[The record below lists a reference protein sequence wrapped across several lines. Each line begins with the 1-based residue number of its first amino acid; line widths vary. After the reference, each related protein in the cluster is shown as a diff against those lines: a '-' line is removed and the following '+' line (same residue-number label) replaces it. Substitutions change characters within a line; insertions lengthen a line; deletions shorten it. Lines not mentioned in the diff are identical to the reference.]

1 MLKKKTVGSVIG
13 EICQHIV
20 LIFIA
25 FIVLVPIIEVVF
37 AGLRKNQAVY
47 GPHFGLIPIIDTN
60 TWTDTKESDRR
71 ANIVKKNVLIARFTN
86 AVDGM
91 SKLEIMDREVTGK
104 LKATLKSDNDKAQEL
119 KNTFIKMVKGN
130 GKNELVDRFK
140 VAFDTWKFDPAT
152 NSEVVDTVENMFFS
166 EDEKGEMEMRFVYD
180 VRFTFDNYKV
190 FFTGIGVPDSP
201 TAKFPMLKW
210 FLNSII
216 VSLSVAIIQ
225 LVIVALAGYAFSRFN
240 FKGKK
245 IGLMTILTIQVFPG
259 TMAMVAL
266 YLLLLYLGKIH
277 PIFGLNSLV
286 GLVLIYLG
294 GGIPF
299 NIWMVKGYFDSV
311 PKALEES
318 AMIDGATP
326 WQAFTTIILPLVRPI
341 LAVVT
346 ILQFVGQYNEYVLAS
361 VMLTSQENYTLAV
374 GLQAFVAGQGAMNTR
389 FGIFSAAAFIGS
401 LPIVVL
407 WLSLQNQII
416 SGLTGGSVKG

>member
-13 EICQHIV
+13 EVCQHIV

-37 AGLRKNQAVY
+37 AGLRKNQAIY
-47 GPHFGLIPIIDTN
+47 GPHIGLIPIIDTN
-60 TWTDTKESDRR
+60 TWIDTTESDRR

-91 SKLEIMDREVTGK
+91 SELEIMDKEVTGK
-104 LKATLKSDNDKAQEL
+104 LKASPKSSDASVQEL
-119 KNTFIKMVKGN
+119 KNTFIRMVKGN
-130 GKNELVDRFK
+130 GKSVLVDRFRT
-140 VAFDTWKFDPAT
+140 AFDTWKLDAST
-152 NSEVVDTVENMFFS
+152 NSDVVDTIENMFFL
-166 EDEKGEMEMRFVYD
+166 EDGEMRFVYD

-190 FFTGIGVPDSP
+190 FFTGVGVPDSP

-216 VSLSVAIIQ
+216 VSLSVAMVQ

-286 GLVLIYLG
+286 GLILIYLG

-374 GLQAFVAGQGAMNTR
+374 GLQAFVSSQGAMNTR

>member
-1 MLKKKTVGSVIG
+1 MLNKKKTIGSIIG

-25 FIVLVPIIEVVF
+25 FVVLVPIIEVVF
-37 AGLRKNQAVY
+37 AGFRKNQAIY

-60 TWTDTKESDRR
+60 TWIDTNESDRR
-71 ANIVKKNVLIARFTN
+71 ANMVKKNVLIARFTN

-91 SKLEIMDREVTGK
+91 SELDIMDKEVVGK
-104 LKATLKSDNDKAQEL
+104 LKVSSAKKTDSVATQDV
-119 KNTFIKMVKGN
+119 KNSFIKMVKGN
-130 GKNELVDRFK
+130 GKSTLVDLFK
-140 VAFDTWKFDPAT
+140 TSFDNWKADSAT
-152 NSEVVDTVENMFFS
+152 DSNAVKTIENMFFS
-166 EDEKGEMEMRFVYD
+166 SNGAMRYVYD
-180 VRFTFDNYKV
+180 VRFTFDNYKI
-190 FFTGIGVPDSP
+190 FFTGIGVPDNP
-201 TAKFPMLKW
+201 RAKFPMLKW

-216 VSLSVAIIQ
+216 VSLSVAIVQ
-225 LVIVALAGYAFSRFN
+225 LAIVALAGYAFSRFN
-240 FKGKK
+240 FSGKK

-266 YLLLLYLGKIH
+266 YLLLTYLGKIH

-286 GLVLIYLG
+286 GLILIYLG

-341 LAVVT
+341 LAVV
-346 ILQFVGQYNEYVLAS
+346 QRPA
-361 VMLTSQENYTLAV
+361 
-374 GLQAFVAGQGAMNTR
+374 R
-389 FGIFSAAAFIGS
+389 
-401 LPIVVL
+401 
-407 WLSLQNQII
+407 
-416 SGLTGGSVKG
+416 

>member
-1 MLKKKTVGSVIG
+1 MLNKKKTIGSIIG

-25 FIVLVPIIEVVF
+25 FVVLVPIIEVVF
-37 AGLRKNQAVY
+37 AGFRKNQAIY

-60 TWTDTKESDRR
+60 TWIDTNESDRR
-71 ANIVKKNVLIARFTN
+71 ANMVKKNVLIARFTN

-91 SKLEIMDREVTGK
+91 SELEIMDNEVVGK
-104 LKATLKSDNDKAQEL
+104 LKVASAKKTDSVAAQDV

-130 GKNELVDRFK
+130 GKSTLVDLFK
-140 VAFDTWKFDPAT
+140 TSFDNWKADSAT
-152 NSEVVDTVENMFFS
+152 DSNAVKTIENMFFS
-166 EDEKGEMEMRFVYD
+166 SNGAMRYVYD
-180 VRFTFDNYKV
+180 VRFTFDNYKI
-190 FFTGIGVPDSP
+190 FFTGIGVPDNP
-201 TAKFPMLKW
+201 RAKFPMLKW

-216 VSLSVAIIQ
+216 VSLSVAIVQ
-225 LVIVALAGYAFSRFN
+225 LAIVALAGYAFSRFN
-240 FKGKK
+240 FSGKK

-266 YLLLLYLGKIH
+266 YLLLTYLGKIH

-286 GLVLIYLG
+286 GLILIYLG

-361 VMLTSQENYTLAV
+361 VMLTSPENFTLAV
-374 GLQAFVAGQGAMNTR
+374 GLQSFIASQGAMNTR

>member
-13 EICQHIV
+13 EVCQHIV

-37 AGLRKNQAVY
+37 AGLRKNQAIY
-47 GPHFGLIPIIDTN
+47 GPHIGLIPIIDTN
-60 TWTDTKESDRR
+60 TWIDTTESDRR

-86 AVDGM
+86 AMDGM
-91 SKLEIMDREVTGK
+91 SELEIMDKEVTGK
-104 LKATLKSDNDKAQEL
+104 LKASPKSSDASAQEL
-119 KNTFIKMVKGN
+119 KNTFIRMVKGN
-130 GKNELVDRFK
+130 GKSVLVDRFRT
-140 VAFDTWKFDPAT
+140 AFDTWKLDAST
-152 NSEVVDTVENMFFS
+152 NSDVVDTIENMFFL
-166 EDEKGEMEMRFVYD
+166 EDGEMRFVYD

-190 FFTGIGVPDSP
+190 FFTGVGVPDSP

-216 VSLSVAIIQ
+216 VSLSVAMVQ

-286 GLVLIYLG
+286 GLILIYLG

-374 GLQAFVAGQGAMNTR
+374 GLQAFVSSQGAMNTR

>member
-13 EICQHIV
+13 EVCQHIV

-37 AGLRKNQAVY
+37 AGLRKNQAIY
-47 GPHFGLIPIIDTN
+47 GPHIGLIPIIDTN
-60 TWTDTKESDRR
+60 TWIDTTESDRR
-71 ANIVKKNVLIARFTN
+71 ANIMKKNVLIARFTN

-91 SKLEIMDREVTGK
+91 SELEIMDKEVTGK
-104 LKATLKSDNDKAQEL
+104 LKASSKAGGAAAQEL
-119 KNTFIKMVKGN
+119 KNTFIRMVKGN
-130 GKNELVDRFK
+130 GKSVLVDRFRT
-140 VAFDTWKFDPAT
+140 AFEAWKFDSST
-152 NSEVVDTVENMFFS
+152 NSDAVKTIENMFFL
-166 EDEKGEMEMRFVYD
+166 ENGEMRFVYD
-180 VRFTFDNYKV
+180 IRFTFDNYKV
-190 FFTGIGVPDSP
+190 FFTGVGVPDSP

-216 VSLSVAIIQ
+216 VSLSVAMVQ

-286 GLVLIYLG
+286 GLILIYLG

-374 GLQAFVAGQGAMNTR
+374 GLQAFVSSQGAMNTR

>member
-1 MLKKKTVGSVIG
+1 MLKKRTVGSVIG
-13 EICQHIV
+13 EVCQHIV

-37 AGLRKNQAVY
+37 AGLRKNQAIY
-47 GPHFGLIPIIDTN
+47 GPHIGLIPIIDTN
-60 TWTDTKESDRR
+60 TWIDTTESDRR
-71 ANIVKKNVLIARFTN
+71 ANIMKKNVLIARFTN

-91 SKLEIMDREVTGK
+91 SELEIMDKEVTGK
-104 LKATLKSDNDKAQEL
+104 LKASSKAGGAAAQEL
-119 KNTFIKMVKGN
+119 KNTFIRMVKGN
-130 GKNELVDRFK
+130 GKSVLVDRFRT
-140 VAFDTWKFDPAT
+140 AFDAWKSDSST
-152 NSEVVDTVENMFFS
+152 NSDAVKTIENMFFL
-166 EDEKGEMEMRFVYD
+166 ENGEMRFVYD
-180 VRFTFDNYKV
+180 IRFTFDNYKV
-190 FFTGIGVPDSP
+190 FFTGVGVPDSP

-216 VSLSVAIIQ
+216 VSLSVAMVQ

-286 GLVLIYLG
+286 GLILIYLG

-374 GLQAFVAGQGAMNTR
+374 GLQAFVSSQGAMNTR

>member
-1 MLKKKTVGSVIG
+1 MLNKKKTIGSIIG
-13 EICQHIV
+13 EVCQHLV

-25 FIVLVPIIEVVF
+25 FVVLIPIIEVVF
-37 AGLRKNQAVY
+37 AGFRKNQAIY
-47 GPHFGLIPIIDTN
+47 GPHFGLFPIIDTN
-60 TWTDTKESDRR
+60 TWIDTTESDRR

-91 SKLEIMDREVTGK
+91 SELEIMDKEVIGK
-104 LKATLKSDNDKAQEL
+104 LKISAKSNNEIEKDL
-119 KNTFIKMVKGN
+119 KNTFIRMIKGN
-130 GKNELVDRFK
+130 GKSVLIDRFK
-140 VAFDTWKFDPAT
+140 SSFDMWKSNPDT
-152 NSEVVDTVENMFFS
+152 DSKKVETVENLFFL
-166 EDEKGEMEMRFVYD
+166 ENGEMRFRYD
-180 VRFTFDNYKV
+180 VRFTFDNYKI
-190 FFTGIGVPDSP
+190 FFTGVGVPDSP

-210 FLNSII
+210 FMNSII
-216 VSLSVAIIQ
+216 VSLSVALVQ

-266 YLLLLYLGKIH
+266 YLLLQYLGNIH

-286 GLVLIYLG
+286 GLILIYLG

-374 GLQAFVAGQGAMNTR
+374 GLQSFIASQGAMNTR

>member
-13 EICQHIV
+13 EVCQHIV

-37 AGLRKNQAVY
+37 AGLRKNQAIY
-47 GPHFGLIPIIDTN
+47 GPHIGLIPIIDTN
-60 TWTDTKESDRR
+60 TWIDTTESDRR

-91 SKLEIMDREVTGK
+91 SELEIMDKEVTGK
-104 LKATLKSDNDKAQEL
+104 LKASPKSSDASAQEL
-119 KNTFIKMVKGN
+119 KNTFIRMVKGN
-130 GKNELVDRFK
+130 GKSVLVDRFRT
-140 VAFDTWKFDPAT
+140 AFDTWKLDAST
-152 NSEVVDTVENMFFS
+152 NSDVVDTIENMFFL
-166 EDEKGEMEMRFVYD
+166 EDGEMRFVYD

-190 FFTGIGVPDSP
+190 FFTGVGVPDSP

-216 VSLSVAIIQ
+216 VSLSVAMVQ

-286 GLVLIYLG
+286 GLILIYLG

-374 GLQAFVAGQGAMNTR
+374 GLQAFVSSQGAMNTR

>member
-13 EICQHIV
+13 EVCQHIV

-37 AGLRKNQAVY
+37 AGLRKNQAIY
-47 GPHFGLIPIIDTN
+47 GPHIGLIPIIDTN
-60 TWTDTKESDRR
+60 TWIDTTESDRR
-71 ANIVKKNVLIARFTN
+71 ANIMKKNVLIARFTN
-86 AVDGM
+86 AVDGI
-91 SKLEIMDREVTGK
+91 SELEIMDKEVTGK
-104 LKATLKSDNDKAQEL
+104 LKASPKSNDANAQEL
-119 KNTFIKMVKGN
+119 KNTFIRMVKGN
-130 GKNELVDRFK
+130 GKSELVDRFRT
-140 VAFDTWKFDPAT
+140 AFDTWKLNSST
-152 NSEVVDTVENMFFS
+152 NSDAVDTIENMFFLA
-166 EDEKGEMEMRFVYD
+166 DGEMRFVYD

-190 FFTGIGVPDSP
+190 FFTGVGVPDSP

-216 VSLSVAIIQ
+216 VSLSVAMVQ

-286 GLVLIYLG
+286 GLILIYLG

-374 GLQAFVAGQGAMNTR
+374 GLQAFVSSQGAMNTR

>member
-1 MLKKKTVGSVIG
+1 
-13 EICQHIV
+13 
-20 LIFIA
+20 
-25 FIVLVPIIEVVF
+25 
-37 AGLRKNQAVY
+37 
-47 GPHFGLIPIIDTN
+47 
-60 TWTDTKESDRR
+60 
-71 ANIVKKNVLIARFTN
+71 
-86 AVDGM
+86 
-91 SKLEIMDREVTGK
+91 
-104 LKATLKSDNDKAQEL
+104 
-119 KNTFIKMVKGN
+119 
-130 GKNELVDRFK
+130 
-140 VAFDTWKFDPAT
+140 
-152 NSEVVDTVENMFFS
+152 
-166 EDEKGEMEMRFVYD
+166 
-180 VRFTFDNYKV
+180 
-190 FFTGIGVPDSP
+190 
-201 TAKFPMLKW
+201 
-210 FLNSII
+210 
-216 VSLSVAIIQ
+216 
-225 LVIVALAGYAFSRFN
+225 
-240 FKGKK
+240 
-245 IGLMTILTIQVFPG
+245 TILTIQVFPG

-266 YLLLLYLGKIH
+266 YLLLTYLGKIH

-286 GLVLIYLG
+286 GLILIYLG

-361 VMLTSQENYTLAV
+361 VMLTSPENFTLAV
-374 GLQAFVAGQGAMNTR
+374 GLQSFIASQGAMNTR

>member
-13 EICQHIV
+13 EVCQHIV

-37 AGLRKNQAVY
+37 AGLRKNQAIY
-47 GPHFGLIPIIDTN
+47 GPHIGLIPIIDTN
-60 TWTDTKESDRR
+60 TWIDTTESDRR
-71 ANIVKKNVLIARFTN
+71 ANIMKKSVLIARFTN

-91 SKLEIMDREVTGK
+91 SELEIMDKEVTGK
-104 LKATLKSDNDKAQEL
+104 LKASSKAGGAAAQEL
-119 KNTFIKMVKGN
+119 KNTFIRMVKGN
-130 GKNELVDRFK
+130 GKSVLVDRFRT
-140 VAFDTWKFDPAT
+140 AFEAWKFDSST
-152 NSEVVDTVENMFFS
+152 NSDAVKTIENMFFL
-166 EDEKGEMEMRFVYD
+166 ENGEMRFVYD
-180 VRFTFDNYKV
+180 IRFTFDNYKV
-190 FFTGIGVPDSP
+190 FFTGVGVPDSP

-216 VSLSVAIIQ
+216 VSLSVAMVQ

-286 GLVLIYLG
+286 GLILIYLG

-374 GLQAFVAGQGAMNTR
+374 GLQAFVSSQGAMNTR